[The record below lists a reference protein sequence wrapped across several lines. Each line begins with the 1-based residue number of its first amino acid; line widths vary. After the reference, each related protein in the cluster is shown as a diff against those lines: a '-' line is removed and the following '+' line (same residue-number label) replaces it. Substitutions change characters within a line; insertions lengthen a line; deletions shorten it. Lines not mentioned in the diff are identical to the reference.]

1 MTTKK
6 LTKLL
11 ALYLPYILLGLVATN
26 FGEAWRLA
34 EGKELGDRGWPLR
47 ACEAVGT
54 AAGAAG
60 GSEMKIITVEHEV
73 SPEHGKC
80 TFSGD
85 YYGKD
90 VCKYHALRTQ
100 THGRKAPPE
109 YRKPKCLLFDCWL
122 EQPYK
127 KCEAC
132 KKACMEAEYDNG
144 TTAFHG

>member
-1 MTTKK
+1 
-6 LTKLL
+6 
-11 ALYLPYILLGLVATN
+11 
-26 FGEAWRLA
+26 
-34 EGKELGDRGWPLR
+34 
-47 ACEAVGT
+47 
-54 AAGAAG
+54 
-60 GSEMKIITVEHEV
+60 MKTITVKHEV

-132 KKACMEAEYDNG
+132 RKACEEGEYDKR
-144 TTAFHG
+144 

>member
-1 MTTKK
+1 
-6 LTKLL
+6 
-11 ALYLPYILLGLVATN
+11 
-26 FGEAWRLA
+26 
-34 EGKELGDRGWPLR
+34 
-47 ACEAVGT
+47 
-54 AAGAAG
+54 
-60 GSEMKIITVEHEV
+60 MKIITVEHEV
-73 SPEHGKC
+73 SPERGKC
-80 TFSGD
+80 TFGGD
-85 YYGKD
+85 YCGKD

-132 KKACMEAEYDNG
+132 KKACVEAEHDNR

>member
-1 MTTKK
+1 
-6 LTKLL
+6 
-11 ALYLPYILLGLVATN
+11 VAD
-26 FGEAWRLA
+26 FHGHRAGSWAVYVGPVRSFQQHQPQGRKVQWGE
-34 EGKELGDRGWPLR
+34 EK
-47 ACEAVGT
+47 
-54 AAGAAG
+54 
-60 GSEMKIITVEHEV
+60 MKIITVKHEV
-73 SPEHGKC
+73 SPERGKC
-80 TFSGD
+80 TFGGD
-85 YYGKD
+85 YCGKD

-144 TTAFHG
+144 TTSFHG